1 MQKIILFCYIFIR
14 DEEKRKICHSIS
26 LKSLHQYSTILSNN
40 DEEQIRDLISLLV
53 DKIDKEMNTSNDF
66 SVKLFNASSINRHRI
81 LSDNNED
88 LFQTFDDCKHS
99 IGILVDD
106 KDIPS
111 RKDYFISFSE
121 FY

>member
-1 MQKIILFCYIFIR
+1 LLYFFIR

-26 LKSLHQYSTILSNN
+26 LKNLHQYSTILSNN
-40 DEEQIRDLISLLV
+40 NDEEQIHDLISLLV
-53 DKIDKEMNTSNDF
+53 DKIDKEMNNSNDF
-66 SVKLFNASSINRHRI
+66 SVKLFNVSSINRHRI

-111 RKDYFISFSE
+111 RKDYFISFCRILLI
-121 FY
+121 Y